1 MSPTQ
6 APARSRAPRRPAP
19 QRNRL
24 RLGEPGR
31 RGLVLLIASAVVLT
45 VFAGR
50 LIDLQLLHGS
60 SLAMAATDQR
70 LRTQAVPVLR
80 GSIVDTNGE
89 PLAVTVEARNLTAD
103 QTLVTD
109 PMAVGTAL
117 APILGADA
125 DVLAQRLTGTK
136 RFMYIA
142 KGITPET
149 WRRIQDLRLPGIFS
163 EASSR
168 RFYPGDKLAANVVG
182 FVGAEGKGLA
192 GIEYAYDRALA
203 GVAGS
208 ETFERGP
215 GGRAIPTAQ
224 QSSTAATPGVDIS
237 LTIDRDIQHVAQQA
251 ILQQVYATGA
261 KSGTVVVMDPRSG
274 QILALATEPSFDA
287 NAANLASAGN
297 RGNRAL
303 SDIYE
308 PGSTSKL
315 MTLAAVIDSGDA
327 NPKSTFTI
335 PSVLRRGGEA
345 FHDHD
350 PHGTLHLTLAGIMA
364 KSSNIGTILAAER
377 MGGRTLY
384 NYLKKF
390 GIGEKTGLDFPGESA
405 GILPDYNDWSATSFP
420 TIAFGQGLSVNSVQA
435 ASVFAT
441 IANDGVRVQP
451 NLVKSITHADGS
463 VEQAPAPDTTRVVSA
478 ETAKQ
483 VRDMLEA
490 VVGKGGTGEN
500 AKIPGYR
507 VGGKTGTA
515 AYVDP
520 NTGRYSRDVVAS
532 FIGMAPADNPQLVV
546 AVSLVAP
553 QHGRYGGEIAARVFK
568 KVTTY
573 ALQAKHIPPSGTKS
587 PRLALTFGG

>member
-1 MSPTQ
+1 MSALQ
-6 APARSRAPRRPAP
+6 APPRGRATRSSRRQSQLP
-19 QRNRL
+19 
-24 RLGEPGR
+24 LGDPKR
-31 RGLVLLIASAVVLT
+31 RGLVLLIVSAIVLT
-45 VFAGR
+45 IFAGR
-50 LIDLQLLHGS
+50 LVDLQVLHAS
-60 SLAMAATDQR
+60 TLASAAMDQR
-70 LRTQAVPVLR
+70 LRTQSVPVLR
-80 GSIVDTNGE
+80 GSIVDTNGQ

-109 PMAVGTAL
+109 PAAVGAAL
-117 APILGADA
+117 APILGVDA

-142 KGITPET
+142 KAITPET
-149 WRRIQDLRLPGIFS
+149 WRHIQSLRLPGIFS
-163 EASSR
+163 EPSSR
-168 RFYPGDKLAANVVG
+168 RFYPGGDLAANVVG
-182 FVGAEGKGLA
+182 FVGADGSGLG
-192 GIEYAYDRALA
+192 GIEYAYNTSLA

-224 QSSTAATPGVDIS
+224 KSSTAATPGVDIQ

-274 QILALATEPSFDA
+274 EILALATEPSFDA
-287 NAANLASAGN
+287 NSANLAPAGW

-308 PGSTSKL
+308 PGSTSKI

-327 NPKSTFTI
+327 NPLSTFTI
-335 PSVLRRGGEA
+335 PPVLKRGGA
-345 FHDHD
+345 TFHDHD

-377 MGGRTLY
+377 MGGRSLY
-384 NYLKKF
+384 NYLQKF
-390 GIGEKTGLDFPGESA
+390 GVGEKTGLDFPGESA
-405 GILPDYNDWSATSFP
+405 GILPNYNNWSSTSFP

-435 ASVFAT
+435 ASVYAT

-451 NLVKSITHADGS
+451 TLVKSITHADGS
-463 VEQAPAPDTTRVVSA
+463 VEQAAAPKTTRVVSA
-478 ETAKQ
+478 GTAKQ

-507 VGGKTGTA
+507 IGGKTGTA

-532 FIGMAPADNPQLVV
+532 FIGMAPADNPQLIV

-553 QHGRYGGEIAARVFK
+553 QHGRYGGEVAAPVFK

-587 PRLALTFGG
+587 PRLALTYGG